1 MVAPLAL
8 RGFTASLWRALAGG
22 LCGCCGR
29 MLRRQLSRQ
38 QKAAVTPP
46 GRGYAPWP
54 VLWWEL
60 LLIDWFDALR
70 AGKNNFPPLLSLK
83 GGEAVFDRNGNKRKA

>member
-22 LCGCCGR
+22 LCGVVVGCSAASCR
-29 MLRRQLSRQ
+29 ASK
-38 QKAAVTPP
+38 KAAVTPP
-46 GRGYAPWP
+46 GRGCAPWP

-60 LLIDWFDALR
+60 LLSVWLDALR

-83 GGEAVFDRNGNKRKA
+83 GGEAVF